1 MSSQSF
7 FHWFAPPEYAR
18 TDLRRPARALWI
30 VSWPFF
36 AVVTVLLGIVVL
48 AIGLALVLHALV
60 TLGARREGLDVDA
73 VELLVADMR
82 SPMQVL
88 ISRLEVLRA
97 ELRGESAKDA
107 EAALRSVRTL
117 RRLTNSVLDVS

>member
-36 AVVTVLLGIVVL
+36 AVVTVLLGIAVL
-48 AIGLALVLHALV
+48 VEPHTLARRATTVAAVGILMTVLHMTSRAGRPRLASWILV
-60 TLGARREGLDVDA
+60 MGLPLTVT
-73 VELLVADMR
+73 
-82 SPMQVL
+82 Q
-88 ISRLEVLRA
+88 RA
-97 ELRGESAKDA
+97 WITGGIH
-107 EAALRSVRTL
+107 
-117 RRLTNSVLDVS
+117 